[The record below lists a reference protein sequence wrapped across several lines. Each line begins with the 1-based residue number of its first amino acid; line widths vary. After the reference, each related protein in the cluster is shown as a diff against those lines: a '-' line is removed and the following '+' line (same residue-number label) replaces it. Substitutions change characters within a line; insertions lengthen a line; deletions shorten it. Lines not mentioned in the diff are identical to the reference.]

1 MTYAANQGRTIDR
14 PMPGIFFWGMTAMF
28 KIRDWFRPREVLL
41 DEIPLKAGDTVLDY
55 GCGPGSY
62 IPALAKR
69 VSETGT
75 VIAVDIHPLAVQRVE
90 ALAKRRGLPNVEAQL
105 TDGVHLDSLADGSV
119 DVVLLCDVFH
129 MLGDQEGVL
138 TELHRVLCPNSV
150 LIVNDPHMDRDDLVA
165 GVTRTGHFRLAKRGS
180 HVTVFAP
187 TASTDDHGMIS

>member
-1 MTYAANQGRTIDR
+1 
-14 PMPGIFFWGMTAMF
+14 MPGLFFWGMTALF
-28 KIRDWFRPREVLL
+28 KIRDWFRPRDVLL
-41 DEIPLKAGDTVLDY
+41 DEVPLKAGDTVLDY

-62 IPALAKR
+62 IPALASR
-69 VSETGT
+69 VGESGT

-90 ALAKRRGLPNVEAQL
+90 ALAKRQGLHNVEAQL
-105 TDGVHLDSLADGSV
+105 TDGVHLDGLVDGSV

-138 TELHRVLCPNSV
+138 TELHRVLSPNSV

-165 GVTRTGHFRLAKRGS
+165 GVTQTEHFKLAKRGA

-187 TASTDDHGMIS
+187 TVSMDDQRVMS